1 VPKVAAM
8 LDFSCKLDAVI
19 EAPPQVVFDIVSDM
33 SRHVEL
39 AGSGELNAV
48 EQDPPGPVGL
58 GTRLHAEE
66 TLMLA
71 DGSKLDVVSDS
82 VVVTCDSPTTFSWIT
97 SPALP
102 DRFRR
107 VQWWFHLAGA
117 DSATRVIH
125 EMELDIG
132 ELHDPLLITLRND
145 FEQIRGTVI
154 RAGMEKTLRS
164 LKQMAEASS

>member
-1 VPKVAAM
+1 
-8 LDFSCKLDAVI
+8 
-19 EAPPQVVFDIVSDM
+19 
-33 SRHVEL
+33 
-39 AGSGELNAV
+39 
-48 EQDPPGPVGL
+48 
-58 GTRLHAEE
+58 
-66 TLMLA
+66 
-71 DGSKLDVVSDS
+71 
-82 VVVTCDSPTTFSWIT
+82 
-97 SPALP
+97 
-102 DRFRR
+102 